1 MNAAAWRVTLAAAA
15 LMALISGGRSAFG
28 LFVSPLNT
36 ASGLGLATLS
46 LGLALGQLAIGF
58 TQPLVGAVVDR
69 LGAARVIVVAAAL
82 LAVLTTMPAW
92 APWPALLMVS
102 LVAGAVAGTLPDL
115 DVLID
120 HGDPIRNMVLHRAES
135 HALFWLALFS
145 LPLARLVARLSAPRV
160 GPQAAGGSAQAAP
173 DWRRWWLAMW
183 LVLVTHPLL
192 DAMTVYGTQLALPF
206 SDHPFGVGSIFIID
220 PLYTLPLVVG
230 VVWALS
236 SRAAAGHRAN
246 AAGLVLSTAYLGWSV
261 VAQAVVTDTAERAL
275 AAQGIRAERV
285 LVTPTAFNTVL
296 WRVVAIDG
304 AHYHE
309 GFRSLL
315 DAGPGIRFD
324 RFDRGTALGAEIGG
338 LDGVQRI
345 QAFSKGFWA
354 MWEQGG
360 RLGITDLRMGQEP
373 AYIFRFA
380 VAERRSPA
388 VALTPTE
395 QVGSRPDVQRGLA
408 WLWRR
413 ALGEP
418 LPPPR

>member
-1 MNAAAWRVTLAAAA
+1 MLPRRMARGACRMHAGVPRDRALRRPARRPAPLACPAADKGPRRQ
-15 LMALISGGRSAFG
+15 GGARPARIRAMDS
-28 LFVSPLNT
+28 
-36 ASGLGLATLS
+36 LS
-46 LGLALGQLAIGF
+46 QIA
-58 TQPLVGAVVDR
+58 
-69 LGAARVIVVAAAL
+69 LGAAVGVAAMGRRTAVWKAAL
-82 LAVLTTMPAW
+82 W
-92 APWPALLMVS
+92 
-102 LVAGAVAGTLPDL
+102 GGVAGTLPDL

-120 HGDPIRNMVLHRAES
+120 HGDPILNMVLHRAET
-135 HALFWLALFS
+135 HAPLWLTLFS
-145 LPLARLVARLSAPRV
+145 LPFAMAVARLSGEWDR
-160 GPQAAGGSAQAAP
+160 
-173 DWRRWWLAMW
+173 WRRWWWALW

-220 PLYTLPLVVG
+220 PLYTLPLLVG
-230 VVWALS
+230 VVWALVA
-236 SRAAAGHRAN
+236 RAGGGLRAN
-246 AAGLVLSTAYLGWSV
+246 AAGLALSTAYLGWSV
-261 VAQAVVTDTAERAL
+261 AAQAWVTETAAQAL

-315 DAGPGIRFD
+315 DDGPAIHFD
-324 RFDRGTALGAEIGG
+324 RFERGTALAAEIGAQ
-338 LDGVQRI
+338 DGVQRI

-354 MWEQGG
+354 MWAQDG

-373 AYIFRFA
+373 TYVFRFA
-380 VAERRSPA
+380 VAERRSP
-388 VALTPTE
+388 VEALTPTV
-395 QVGSRPDVQRGLA
+395 QIGSRPDVRRGLA

>member
-1 MNAAAWRVTLAAAA
+1 MD
-15 LMALISGGRSAFG
+15 S
-28 LFVSPLNT
+28 
-36 ASGLGLATLS
+36 LS
-46 LGLALGQLAIGF
+46 QIA
-58 TQPLVGAVVDR
+58 
-69 LGAARVIVVAAAL
+69 LGAAIGVAAMGRRTAVWKAAL
-82 LAVLTTMPAW
+82 W
-92 APWPALLMVS
+92 
-102 LVAGAVAGTLPDL
+102 GGVAGTLPDL

-120 HGDPIRNMVLHRAES
+120 HGDPILNMVLHRAET
-135 HALFWLALFS
+135 HAPLWLTLFS
-145 LPLARLVARLSAPRV
+145 LPFAMAVARLSGEWDR
-160 GPQAAGGSAQAAP
+160 
-173 DWRRWWLAMW
+173 WRRWWWAMW

-206 SDHPFGVGSIFIID
+206 SDRPFGVGSVFIID

-315 DAGPGIRFD
+315 DAGPEIRFD